1 MPDLYL
7 MRRFFQFGLRGF
19 IVAVALVSIAVG
31 WLAARYRHAERQRS
45 AIAAILTAGG
55 SVEYAHEN
63 QVDESG
69 NWIPAAR
76 PPGPAW
82 LRHLLGDDFFARAYN
97 VTFFHQT
104 ELTNAD
110 LSPLATLKRL
120 NELAIIEGR
129 ITDDG
134 LDVIGQLTNLKW
146 LRLCDVP
153 ITDAGLARLEH
164 LENLESLDLSGTQ
177 ITDQAL
183 AQVSAF
189 QRLRILLLT
198 GTRITDGGM
207 AHLAAMPNLQVLNLS
222 VTEVSDAGL
231 PPLMQLKRLKHIT
244 LGGTRVT
251 AGGEKQLQQSLPACQ
266 ITWWPRRD

>member
-1 MPDLYL
+1 
-7 MRRFFQFGLRGF
+7 MRRFFQFGLRGL

-31 WLAARYRHAERQRS
+31 WLAVRLREADRQRS
-45 AIAAILTAGG
+45 AIAAIVSSGG
-55 SVEYAHEN
+55 TVEYAHEN

-82 LRHLLGDDFFARAYN
+82 LRRLLGDDFFARAYN

-110 LSPLATLKRL
+110 LSQLATLKKL
-120 NELAIIEGR
+120 NEVAIIEGR

-134 LDVIGQLTNLKW
+134 LDVIGRLTNLKW
-146 LRLCDVP
+146 LRLCEVP
-153 ITDAGLARLEH
+153 ITDAGLARLEP
-164 LENLESLDLSGTQ
+164 LENLESLDLAGTQ
-177 ITDQAL
+177 ITDMAL
-183 AQVSAF
+183 AHVAAF
-189 QRLRILLLT
+189 RRLRLLDLT
-198 GTRITDGGM
+198 RTRITDDGM
-207 AHLAAMPNLQVLNLS
+207 KHLSAMPNLQVLNISL
-222 VTEVSDAGL
+222 TEVSGAGL

-251 AGGEKQLQQSLPACQ
+251 ADGERQLQQSLPDCQ
-266 ITWWPRRD
+266 ITWWTRRN